1 MEWLLYA
8 FGSAVFA
15 GLTAVLSKI
24 GVRDTD
30 SDLAT
35 AVRTAVVL
43 VFSWIMVFL
52 TGSAGSIG
60 TISAKTCLFLV
71 LSGVATGASWLFYFR
86 ALQLGDVNKVAPI
99 DKSSTILTMFLA
111 ALILGE
117 GLGGMKILCMALI
130 GTGTLMMIQK
140 RKQGVEKT
148 GSRRWLGAALLSAAF
163 ASLTAI
169 LGKIGIQGV
178 ESNLGTAIRT
188 CVVLAM
194 AWALVL
200 GLGLQRE
207 ISTLNRKNWGF
218 LAVSGVSTGL
228 SWMFYYRALQ
238 EGPASVVAPI
248 DKLSILVTILFSS
261 LVLKETLSRKA
272 ALGLVLILA
281 GTGAMLL

>member
-1 MEWLLYA
+1 MEWLLFA

-60 TISAKTCLFLV
+60 YISAKTCLFLV

-140 RKQGVEKT
+140 RNQGVEIQE
-148 GSRRWLGAALLSAAF
+148 AAD
-163 ASLTAI
+163 
-169 LGKIGIQGV
+169 
-178 ESNLGTAIRT
+178 
-188 CVVLAM
+188 
-194 AWALVL
+194 
-200 GLGLQRE
+200 GLGLPFYPLYLPASPLFWEKLEYREWNPTWEQPSVPAWCWQWPGSWYSFRESRSIWVESRQR
-207 ISTLNRKNWGF
+207 
-218 LAVSGVSTGL
+218 AGVSSLFRDLPQGPPGCVITGPCRRGL
-228 SWMFYYRALQ
+228 PVS
-238 EGPASVVAPI
+238 
-248 DKLSILVTILFSS
+248 LFPLTS
-261 LVLKETLSRKA
+261 
-272 ALGLVLILA
+272 
-281 GTGAMLL
+281 

>member
-1 MEWLLYA
+1 MEWLLFA

-60 TISAKTCLFLV
+60 YISAKTCLFLV

-130 GTGTLMMIQK
+130 GTGTLLMIQK
-140 RKQGVEKT
+140 RSQGAEQFRKQRMAWGCPFIGCICQPDRYSGKNWNT
-148 GSRRWLGAALLSAAF
+148 GS
-163 ASLTAI
+163 
-169 LGKIGIQGV
+169 GIQPGN
-178 ESNLGTAIRT
+178 SHPYLRGAGNG
-188 CVVLAM
+188 LAP
-194 AWALVL
+194 
-200 GLGLQRE
+200 G
-207 ISTLNRKNWGF
+207 IP
-218 LAVSGVSTGL
+218 SGK
-228 SWMFYYRALQ
+228 A
-238 EGPASVVAPI
+238 EAS
-248 DKLSILVTILFSS
+248 
-261 LVLKETLSRKA
+261 
-272 ALGLVLILA
+272 G
-281 GTGAMLL
+281 

>member
-52 TGSAGSIG
+52 TSSAGSIG

-188 CVVLAM
+188 CWQWPGSWYSFRESRSIWVESR
-194 AWALVL
+194 
-200 GLGLQRE
+200 QR
-207 ISTLNRKNWGF
+207 
-218 LAVSGVSTGL
+218 AGVSSLFRDLPQGPPGCVITGPCRRGL
-228 SWMFYYRALQ
+228 
-238 EGPASVVAPI
+238 PV
-248 DKLSILVTILFSS
+248 S
-261 LVLKETLSRKA
+261 LYPLTS
-272 ALGLVLILA
+272 
-281 GTGAMLL
+281 

>member
-1 MEWLLYA
+1 MEWLLFA

-52 TGSAGSIG
+52 TGMAGSIG
-60 TISAKTCLFLV
+60 TISGGTCLFLV

-140 RKQGVEKT
+140 RNQGVENS
-148 GSRRWLGAALLSAAF
+148 GSSRWLGAALLSCLLYT
-163 ASLTAI
+163 SRCRR
-169 LGKIGIQGV
+169 
-178 ESNLGTAIRT
+178 IRR
-188 CVVLAM
+188 C
-194 AWALVL
+194 
-200 GLGLQRE
+200 R
-207 ISTLNRKNWGF
+207 
-218 LAVSGVSTGL
+218 
-228 SWMFYYRALQ
+228 
-238 EGPASVVAPI
+238 
-248 DKLSILVTILFSS
+248 
-261 LVLKETLSRKA
+261 SRWSPYH
-272 ALGLVLILA
+272 
-281 GTGAMLL
+281 